1 MLHQRKRYNK
11 HTVCPRSL
19 VFMLQAE
26 FTIKIGSKLLG
37 QNFQYFGFVQ
47 YLSNLSGPDMPSYKG
62 VFSLW
67 DKAVASVATLMCHK
81 TEVAEHNIRSGT
93 LKETLKKSTQPLSN
107 TRQPPTQ
114 STKKSSSQIYRRRK
128 KHSQRNQ
135 ISTFKATRS
144 GFARSLKS

>member
-81 TEVAEHNIRSGT
+81 TEVAEHIRSGT
-93 LKETLKKSTQPLSN
+93 FKETLKKSTQPLSN

-128 KHSQRNQ
+128 NPSQRNQ